1 MMAMLSEN
9 SKQHTSRTTLVW
21 VFVIIDVW
29 ATSNVK
35 MTIVLSLFA
44 LVFGMKSH
52 GQVTPHRFLLQ
63 VILPLVL
70 LCAPIHKFC
79 VGVHFYVDEYK
90 CKIYYVVHKFITLT
104 KAMICFIRHDHLVQD
119 DMCKDGLEEIKA
131 LVEDEVYCT

>member
-1 MMAMLSEN
+1 MMVMLSEN
-9 SKQHTSRTTLVW
+9 SKQQTSRTTLVW

-52 GQVTPHRFLLQ
+52 GQVTPRRFLLQ

-70 LCAPIHKFC
+70 LCAHLFTNFVLVCIS
-79 VGVHFYVDEYK
+79 
-90 CKIYYVVHKFITLT
+90 TLMNISAKYIMLST
-104 KAMICFIRHDHLVQD
+104 NSLPLQR
-119 DMCKDGLEEIKA
+119 
-131 LVEDEVYCT
+131 